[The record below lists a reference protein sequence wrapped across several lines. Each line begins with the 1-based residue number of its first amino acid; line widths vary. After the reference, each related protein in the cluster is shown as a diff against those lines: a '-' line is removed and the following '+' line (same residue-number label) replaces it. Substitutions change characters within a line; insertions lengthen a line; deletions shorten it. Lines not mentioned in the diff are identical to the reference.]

1 MWPTCLKNW
10 EAFSTGASKSI
21 SVTADFPAAGQVFD
35 YHYLWKWQADRGE
48 TEGRK
53 KRPSCVVIV
62 VTNQAG
68 QHLMFIAPITSKAPG
83 PGRTA
88 LEIPETE
95 ARRARLDSDVPLWVI
110 LDELNADILETSYT
124 LEERSPRGS
133 FSPAFTDAI
142 LREVQRLRT
151 AGRLKLSRRT

>member
-1 MWPTCLKNW
+1 M
-10 EAFSTGASKSI
+10 
-21 SVTADFPAAGQVFD
+21 TADFPAAGQVFD

-48 TEGRK
+48 SEGRK

-62 VTNQAG
+62 VTNRAG
-68 QHLMFIAPITSKAPG
+68 QHVMFIAPITSKSPDE
-83 PGRTA
+83 GRVA

-95 ARRARLDSDVPLWVI
+95 ARRARLDSDVPLWVV

-124 LEERSPRGS
+124 IEERSPRGS

-142 LREVQRLRT
+142 LREVQRLRA
-151 AGRLKLSRRT
+151 AGGLKLSSRT

>member
-1 MWPTCLKNW
+1 
-10 EAFSTGASKSI
+10 
-21 SVTADFPAAGQVFD
+21 VTADFPTVGQVFD

-62 VTNQAG
+62 VTNEVG
-68 QHLMFIAPITSKAPG
+68 HHVMFIAPITSKSPDQ
-83 PGRTA
+83 GRTA

-95 ARRARLDSDVPLWVI
+95 ARRAQLESNLSLWVI
-110 LDELNADILETSYT
+110 LDEVNADVLESSYT
-124 LEERSPRGS
+124 IEDRSPRGS

-142 LREVQRLRT
+142 LRGVQQLRA
-151 AGRLKLSRRT
+151 AGNLKLSKRT

>member
-1 MWPTCLKNW
+1 M
-10 EAFSTGASKSI
+10 
-21 SVTADFPAAGQVFD
+21 TADFPSAGQVFD

-62 VTNQAG
+62 VTNAAG
-68 QHLMFIAPITSKAPG
+68 QHVMFIAPITSKAPDQ
-83 PGRTA
+83 GRVA

-95 ARRARLDSDVPLWVI
+95 ARRANLDTHISLWVI
-110 LDELNADILETSYT
+110 LDELNADILEASYT
-124 LEERSPRGS
+124 LEDRSARGS

-142 LREVQRLRT
+142 LRGVQRLRS
-151 AGRLKLSRRT
+151 AGRLGLSKRT

>member
-1 MWPTCLKNW
+1 M
-10 EAFSTGASKSI
+10 
-21 SVTADFPAAGQVFD
+21 TAEFPAAGQVFD
-35 YHYLWKWQADRGE
+35 YHYLWKWQAERGE

-68 QHLMFIAPITSKAPG
+68 QHIMFTAPITSKAPDE
-83 PGRTA
+83 GRTV

-95 ARRARLDSDVPLWVI
+95 ARRARLDNDVRLWVV

-124 LEERSPRGS
+124 IEERSPRGS
-133 FSPAFTDAI
+133 FSPAFTDTI
-142 LREVQRLRT
+142 LRGVQRLRA
-151 AGRLKLSRRT
+151 AGRMKLSSRT